1 MRGFGR
7 FNGLVVAAW
16 FGLLGGCGVPVGTKG
31 EPCNARGLC
40 GSGLACVSG
49 LCEATGTSPT
59 DAGTSPTDAG
69 TSPTDAGTSPTD
81 AGTSPTD
88 AGTVA
93 ADMVDVPAGSFIVG
107 CNAAVSEAC
116 SGGQNEQLPAGTE
129 SLEPFRIDRTEVTAG
144 AYDVCVS
151 EGACTAPS
159 CTSASS
165 AHPVVCVDWYQAT
178 AFCAWRGARLPT
190 ELEWEKAA
198 RGTNGQI
205 WPTGNTAPTCAQ
217 ANIGGCDGAAWPA
230 GSQPGAASPYGA
242 LDMAGNVLEWTDSWY
257 AAAQQYRVIRGGV
270 WRSDARNAR
279 ASLRPDGRRPS
290 EGSEYI
296 GLRCAQS
303 Y

>member
-81 AGTSPTD
+81 AGT
-88 AGTVA
+88 VA

-116 SGGQNEQLPAGTE
+116 FGGQNELPAGTE
-129 SLEPFRIDRTEVTAG
+129 SLGAFRIDRTEVTAG

-217 ANIGGCDGAAWPA
+217 ANIEGCDGAAWPA

-257 AAAQQYRVIRGGV
+257 AAAQQYRVFRGGN
-270 WRSDARNAR
+270 WGNGALDAR
-279 ASLRPDGRRPS
+279 ASVRRGFEPS
-290 EGSEYI
+290 YRNDNI